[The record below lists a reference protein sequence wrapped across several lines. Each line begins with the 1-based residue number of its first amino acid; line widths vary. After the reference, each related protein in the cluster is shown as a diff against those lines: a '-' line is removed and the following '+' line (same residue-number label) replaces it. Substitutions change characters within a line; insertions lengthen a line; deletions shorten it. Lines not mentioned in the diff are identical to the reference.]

1 MTLRRHAV
9 AAVSTARAL
18 RLLPGAAVPRG
29 RVTSA
34 RDWSRSHPEATLV
47 ELTAG
52 SPAPATPARTLG
64 EPHPLFKD
72 TAPRTPP
79 AAWVLTVPGARLATE
94 AGLVVT
100 ADGDVLAETTWDEAQ
115 LEGAIERAGRLP
127 RPMRVRGEAGSLI
140 SLWSVNF
147 HHWLLDALPRLGV
160 LEQAGRGNVPLV
172 VPKRLLR
179 FQRESLALLGVD
191 KSRLVPY
198 RGNHVAPDIAV
209 WPSPAAHIGNPTPK
223 VVEWLRERLCP

>member
-1 MTLRRHAV
+1 MSSSSKVRSSALGDCPGRCAS
-9 AAVSTARAL
+9 AAKR
-18 RLLPGAAVPRG
+18 
-29 RVTSA
+29 
-34 RDWSRSHPEATLV
+34 
-47 ELTAG
+47 
-52 SPAPATPARTLG
+52 
-64 EPHPLFKD
+64 
-72 TAPRTPP
+72 
-79 AAWVLTVPGARLATE
+79 
-94 AGLVVT
+94 
-100 ADGDVLAETTWDEAQ
+100 
-115 LEGAIERAGRLP
+115 
-127 RPMRVRGEAGSLI
+127 GSLI

-209 WPSPAAHIGNPTPK
+209 WPSPAAHIGNPDP
-223 VVEWLRERLCP
+223 EGRRMAPREALPRRRATRSDGSTSAERTSRRLTCDGES